1 MATQATHRHAINNIL
16 VATDFSPSSATAMR
30 LAGSLAREQ
39 HSHLWVAHVAETSTL
54 DLELAQPVSTALQSV
69 QHEMQDFIS
78 ATCPDSIP
86 CQVLIEAGDLWN
98 VLSHMVDDHHIDLIV
113 TGTHGRNGLGRAL
126 LGSAA
131 ELIVHNASC
140 PVLTVSA
147 QAEAS
152 RAILRIVFPT
162 DLSAATTLALPY
174 AIEIANQNNAQLV
187 FVHLLNGA
195 PGAPLDYPD
204 GTSTPD
210 EQYAEAMSAMKEL
223 LPDDSAFRRSP
234 ELIIQADAPADGVLR
249 IAKELAADLI
259 IMPVRHRTT
268 LTRSRRPW
276 STVSRIL
283 AHAPCPV
290 LTIAG

>member
-1 MATQATHRHAINNIL
+1 MATQATHRHAISNIL
-16 VATDFSPSSATAMR
+16 VATDLSPCSATAMR
-30 LAGSLAREQ
+30 LAGTMARDQ

-54 DLELAQPVSTALQSV
+54 DFELAQQSSAALQTV
-69 QHEMQDFIS
+69 QHDMEHFIS
-78 ATCPDSIP
+78 SSCPDPVP

-98 VLSHMVDDHHIDLIV
+98 VLSHMVEEHHIDLIV
-113 TGTHGRNGLGRAL
+113 TGTHGRSGLGRAL

-131 ELIVHNASC
+131 ELIVHNSNC
-140 PVLTVSA
+140 PVLTVSP

-152 RAILRIVFPT
+152 DAMLRIVFPM
-162 DLSAATTLALPY
+162 DLTATTMVALPY
-174 AIEIANQNNAQLV
+174 AIEIANENNAQLV

-204 GTSTPD
+204 ETSTPD
-210 EQYAEAMSAMKEL
+210 EQYAEAMSAMREL

-249 IAKELAADLI
+249 IAKGLAADLI
-259 IMPVRHRTT
+259 IMPVRHKTT